1 MHPGKNFLYESECE
15 ENGRKSINQ
24 KQQREQNQPW
34 NFGEKCKKRLE
45 EFQLQQSMGEEC
57 RRQMLTQ

>member
-1 MHPGKNFLYESECE
+1 MHPGKHFLYKSEGE

-34 NFGEKCKKRLE
+34 NFGEKSKKRLE
-45 EFQLQQSMGEEC
+45 EF
-57 RRQMLTQ
+57 